1 MLALQAKAAELRV
14 QSRAPKPILQ
24 GRHLCELGL
33 KPGPAFGLILE
44 AAFAAQLEGK
54 FADLDQALAWLK
66 RQENLGLPAEVL
78 AALSKAGH

>member
-1 MLALQAKAAELRV
+1 LRV

-33 KPGPAFGLILE
+33 KPGPEFGPILE
-44 AAFAAQLEGK
+44 AAFAAQMEGK

-78 AALSKAGH
+78 TALRGSGH